1 MSTNKKIGYE
11 GHYITLQAF
20 FPDYRHDSLLATT
33 ALPRSGIDIAE

>member
-11 GHYITLQAF
+11 GHYTTLQAF
-20 FPDYRHDSLLATT
+20 FPDSLLATT